1 MPKYLHSNALSAL
14 DPEPDEP
21 LEVEEEEEEE
31 EEPHFPLQ
39 SGVMIGVE
47 EPQDVSRGARRVH
60 YQSSV
65 FPSDSTQK
73 IQRGVLKR

>member
-1 MPKYLHSNALSAL
+1 MPKYLHNKALSAL

-21 LEVEEEEEEE
+21 LEVEEEEEEEE

-47 EPQDVSRGARRVH
+47 EPQDVSRGAKRMRH
-60 YQSSV
+60 QSS
-65 FPSDSTQK
+65 FSSDSTQK
-73 IQRGVLKR
+73 TQRGI